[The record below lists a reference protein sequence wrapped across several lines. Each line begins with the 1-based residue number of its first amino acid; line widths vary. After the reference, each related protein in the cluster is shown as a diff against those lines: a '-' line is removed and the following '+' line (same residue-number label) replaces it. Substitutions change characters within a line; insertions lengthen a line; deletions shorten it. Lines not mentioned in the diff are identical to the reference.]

1 MNIKKNLLMNK
12 MNKMK
17 FYHSFYVIRNVNE
30 KFQEARKIKI
40 SNYEFV
46 Y

>member
-1 MNIKKNLLMNK
+1 MNK